1 MARSPSQLP
10 ADIVKRAAY
19 LKQELLRHNQ
29 LYYVQAAPEVPDA
42 EYDRLFRELQELEA
56 QYPALDRSDSPTQ
69 RVGGEAINAFNQV
82 AHSVPMLSLDN
93 AFNREELEAFHKRIG
108 DRIGVSQIEYCAE
121 PKFDGLAVSLLY
133 EQGRLIRG
141 ATRGDGQVGEEITHN
156 VKTIH
161 SIPLKLHGDSLP
173 ERVEVR
179 GEIFMPKRSFQLL
192 NERQQER
199 GEKLF
204 ANPRNAA
211 AGSLRQLDPK
221 ITAQRGLVFSAY
233 GIGEISAWQLPE
245 TQFELLQQ
253 LNAWGTQVN
262 PLVQAV
268 SDVSGCQAYYE
279 RMQQQRDKLEFEV
292 DGVVFKVNQ
301 RALQQQLGTVS
312 RAPRWAIAY
321 KFPPEEELTVVEA
334 IEVQVG
340 RTGALTPVARLQ
352 PVHVGGVTVTNATLH
367 NQDEI
372 DRKDV
377 RVGDTVIIRRA
388 GDVIPEVV
396 SVILNKR
403 PGQTHKFH
411 LPSHCPE
418 CGSIARREPEQAVVR
433 CTGQLICPAQLK
445 QGIKH
450 FVSRTAMDIDGMG
463 TKLVDQLVDSELIH
477 TAADIYFLTLEQL
490 SSLARMGEKSANNL
504 LAAIESSKETTL
516 GRFLFALGIREVGE
530 ATAHTLANHFAS
542 LPALQQADL
551 ESLLAVPDVGPVVAD
566 HIKQFFQEPHN
577 QQVIEKL
584 LAAGIHWPEVTQKQI
599 IQENPFN
606 NKTVVLTGTLNA
618 LSRQEAKQRL
628 QAAGAKVTGSVSAK
642 TDFVVAGE
650 NAGSK
655 LTKAEE
661 LGVTVI
667 DESTMLQWLG

>member
-1 MARSPSQLP
+1 MP
-10 ADIVKRAAY
+10 
-19 LKQELLRHNQ
+19 
-29 LYYVQAAPEVPDA
+29 QA
-42 EYDRLFRELQELEA
+42 
-56 QYPALDRSDSPTQ
+56 
-69 RVGGEAINAFNQV
+69 
-82 AHSVPMLSLDN
+82 LSC
-93 AFNREELEAFHKRIG
+93 
-108 DRIGVSQIEYCAE
+108 S
-121 PKFDGLAVSLLY
+121 
-133 EQGRLIRG
+133 
-141 ATRGDGQVGEEITHN
+141 
-156 VKTIH
+156 
-161 SIPLKLHGDSLP
+161 
-173 ERVEVR
+173 
-179 GEIFMPKRSFQLL
+179 
-192 NERQQER
+192 
-199 GEKLF
+199 
-204 ANPRNAA
+204 
-211 AGSLRQLDPK
+211 
-221 ITAQRGLVFSAY
+221 
-233 GIGEISAWQLPE
+233 
-245 TQFELLQQ
+245 
-253 LNAWGTQVN
+253 
-262 PLVQAV
+262 
-268 SDVSGCQAYYE
+268 
-279 RMQQQRDKLEFEV
+279 
-292 DGVVFKVNQ
+292 
-301 RALQQQLGTVS
+301 
-312 RAPRWAIAY
+312 Y

-650 NAGSK
+650 NSGSK

>member
-173 ERVEVR
+173 ERIEVR